1 MKMGEG
7 ALKVLR
13 WLKGL
18 KMYFL
23 EKSWFYNEPEETGN
37 VFIGTYHFLGI
48 LIFKEHDLVYH
59 VICVPFP
66 AKETESWKVR
76 Q

>member
-1 MKMGEG
+1 MSRSRRGSGVDGKRMIKRNNKMKMGEG

-23 EKSWFYNEPEETGN
+23 DKS
-37 VFIGTYHFLGI
+37 
-48 LIFKEHDLVYH
+48 
-59 VICVPFP
+59 
-66 AKETESWKVR
+66 
-76 Q
+76 